1 VTTAAARRIPLTIL
15 QWRVLILLVLSGFL
29 NYIDRTNL
37 SVGATDIQ
45 RDLNLSNTDLG
56 LLGSGFFWT
65 YALCQLSGL
74 SGWVVDRWN
83 VSWVLGI
90 AFFLWT
96 GATAASGLAQT
107 FTLFFALRLVLG
119 IGESVSYPAY
129 SRILAN
135 NFPEHHRGLANAL
148 IDAGTKSGP
157 ALGALIGGLLVKQYG
172 WRPFFLGLGFGS
184 LLWLVPWFVWMPRG
198 QGVAARQDRGDVPPI
213 RAIVT
218 RRPALFSAVGLFCTN
233 YFWYFLITWL
243 PAYMEKERHFPKER
257 MAVFASLAFLAVAA
271 SAVLCGWLSDRFIAR
286 GATPT
291 RVRKTFAGIG
301 LACSTIILPVA
312 VLPDDR
318 VAMPLLIL
326 SCLSFGAYT
335 ANIFAITQTLAGPR
349 ASGKWTSFQNGVG
362 NLAGV
367 AAPWLTGWLVQ
378 TTHQFYFAFV
388 VAAAMVLAGAACF
401 VFGIG
406 QIRELEW

>member
-1 VTTAAARRIPLTIL
+1 VTTAAARQSPLSIA
-15 QWRVLILLVLSGFL
+15 QWRILILLVLSGFL

-45 RDLNLSNTDLG
+45 HDLNLSIYRLG

-74 SGWVVDRWN
+74 SGWLVDRAN

-96 GATAASGLAQT
+96 AATAVSGMAQT
-107 FTLFFALRLVLG
+107 FTVFFGLRLLLG
-119 IGESVSYPAY
+119 IGESVSYPSY

-135 NFPEHHRGLANAL
+135 HYPEHHRGLANAL

-157 ALGALIGGLLVKQYG
+157 ALGALLGGLLVKRYG
-172 WRPFFLGLGFGS
+172 WRPFFVGLGFGS
-184 LLWLVPWFVWMPRG
+184 LVWLVPWFAWMPRG
-198 QGVAARQDRGDVPPI
+198 KGAAALHDSRDVPPI
-213 RAIVT
+213 KEIIT
-218 RRPALFSAVGLFCTN
+218 RRPALFSALGLFCTN

-243 PAYMEKERHFPKER
+243 PAYMEKERRFPKER
-257 MAVFASLAFLAVAA
+257 MAIFASMAFLAVAA
-271 SAVLCGWLSDRFIAR
+271 SAVCCGWLSDRWIAR

-312 VLPDDR
+312 VVPDDR
-318 VAMPLLIL
+318 IAMPLLML
-326 SCLSFGAYT
+326 SCVSFGAYT

-349 ASGKWTSFQNGVG
+349 ASGKWTSFQNGFG

-367 AAPWLTGWLVQ
+367 AAPWLTGWLVEN
-378 TTHQFYFAFV
+378 THEFYFAFV
-388 VAAAMVLAGAACF
+388 VAAAMVLVGAGCF

-406 QIRELEW
+406 QIRQVEW